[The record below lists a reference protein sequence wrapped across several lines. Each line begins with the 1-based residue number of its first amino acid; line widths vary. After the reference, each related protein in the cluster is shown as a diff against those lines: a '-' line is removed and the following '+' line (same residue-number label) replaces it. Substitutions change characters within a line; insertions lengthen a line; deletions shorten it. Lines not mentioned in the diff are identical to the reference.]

1 MGVWEVGRSLRAG
14 DAALL
19 RAVLPSD
26 QQVVVVMPYRSR
38 WSKELDLEQ
47 GELVQVLFKED
58 QSWWFGRL
66 ANGHEG
72 YFPAACVEPLAC
84 STGSTGSAASTG
96 MSEVVSSCLLS

>member
-1 MGVWEVGRSLRAG
+1 MGRRLREG

-26 QQVVVVMPYRSR
+26 QQVVVVTMPYRSR

-66 ANGHEG
+66 ANGREG

-84 STGSTGSAASTG
+84 SSGSTGSAGSTG
-96 MSEVVSSCLLS
+96 LSEVVSS

>member
-1 MGVWEVGRSLRAG
+1 MNESLTQG
-14 DAALL
+14 DFCSAETNCGC
-19 RAVLPSD
+19 D
-26 QQVVVVMPYRSR
+26 QQAVVVMPHRSR

-72 YFPAACVEPLAC
+72 FFPAACVEPLAC
-84 STGSTGSAASTG
+84 TVSAGSARPTG
-96 MSEVVSSCLLS
+96 LSEVLSSL